1 MRSETE
7 QVGEVHDGER
17 HKTAKKRGDN
27 GKATRVSLVFSA
39 MAIFAGSFCGTL
51 FTAYGLGGFVLGAAL
66 FALGIGCALIFQK
79 L

>member
-7 QVGEVHDGER
+7 KVGKVQDGER
-17 HKTAKKRGDN
+17 NKTAQKCGDN
-27 GKATRVSLVFSA
+27 GKATRVSLIFSA
-39 MAIFAGSFCGTL
+39 MTIFAGSLCGTL

-66 FALGIGCALIFQK
+66 FALGIGCAAVFQK